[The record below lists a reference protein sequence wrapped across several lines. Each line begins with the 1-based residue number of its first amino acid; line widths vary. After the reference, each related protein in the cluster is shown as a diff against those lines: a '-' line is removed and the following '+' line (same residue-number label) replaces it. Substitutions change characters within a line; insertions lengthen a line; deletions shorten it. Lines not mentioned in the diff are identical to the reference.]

1 MKIKELN
8 DKQKKLFKLDLTKY
22 KYFTYENLER
32 LSVSS
37 RNLYSRALSYISVI
51 NDCSDLT
58 SEQMC
63 IKLCKNV
70 LTNEKLE
77 TEKLEDIIGDNN
89 VTYNNKNIRISAFKN
104 LIEVYKEPIK
114 KQISNV
120 AYKTILGTISQ
131 HGNIIRKNI
140 SIIKNEKEHL
150 RADSNR
156 DWNEFIDLKNEYN
169 KKFKYIKE
177 QYLKYSEVPGY
188 QFLRDCLVCNLY
200 ANNVFKIKS
209 LEFNVILR
217 NEYKSCYL
225 HIGDE
230 QPPNTTRNYFWI
242 KLNGNDHRIVINK
255 NKTTGGIL
263 RKIGGQL
270 GETTIT
276 PQKNQKIFPLNKEI
290 VKIIMFIKQC
300 FQERID
306 KPFIKCNNR
315 ELNYSSSTWSKM
327 LSRVFKKI
335 TTNITCNVIRKV
347 YDTHINWDDLEENDK
362 SLILLMNDLTKEL
375 NPIKKIIP
383 NKENIK
389 MNIEHLHKTAT
400 LNPETFL
407 NCLKMDI
414 V

>member
-1 MKIKELN
+1 M
-8 DKQKKLFKLDLTKY
+8 
-22 KYFTYENLER
+22 
-32 LSVSS
+32 
-37 RNLYSRALSYISVI
+37 
-51 NDCSDLT
+51 
-58 SEQMC
+58 
-63 IKLCKNV
+63 
-70 LTNEKLE
+70 
-77 TEKLEDIIGDNN
+77 
-89 VTYNNKNIRISAFKN
+89 
-104 LIEVYKEPIK
+104 
-114 KQISNV
+114 
-120 AYKTILGTISQ
+120 
-131 HGNIIRKNI
+131 
-140 SIIKNEKEHL
+140 
-150 RADSNR
+150 
-156 DWNEFIDLKNEYN
+156 
-169 KKFKYIKE
+169 
-177 QYLKYSEVPGY
+177 
-188 QFLRDCLVCNLY
+188 
-200 ANNVFKIKS
+200 
-209 LEFNVILR
+209 
-217 NEYKSCYL
+217 
-225 HIGDE
+225 
-230 QPPNTTRNYFWI
+230 
-242 KLNGNDHRIVINK
+242 NGNDHRIVINK